1 MSKVTELLPHLLSPD
16 AASYEPLFPVRPE
29 DTPTVLHTYLP
40 KGVFPFFLPDVDLV
54 VDLERSVTPTIVD
67 ARSGKE
73 YIDLFTCFASM
84 PLGFNHPKLLEPG
97 FLRTLLIAALNKPSN
112 SDILTTVYATFVKTL
127 FTLAAPPAFRYA
139 FFIEGGALAVENAL
153 KVAFDWK
160 VRQNFRK
167 GYAYERGH
175 QVIHFRC
182 AFHGRSGYTLSL
194 TNTEPNKTMYFPK
207 FPWPRIHN
215 PALRFPV
222 TDQVLEQVI
231 REEQQAIEQIKQA
244 FHEYRDDIAAIII
257 EPIQGEGGDNHF
269 RAEFLQALRQIADEN
284 EALLIFDEVQT
295 GVGLTG
301 TMWVH
306 EQLGVTPDILVFGK
320 KMQVCGLLVTE
331 RVDTEPE
338 NVFHVPGRIN
348 STWGGNL
355 VDMLRATR
363 YLEIIHQERLLDHVR
378 RVGSY
383 LQHRLHELQAE
394 FPELIS
400 NVRGRG
406 LFCAFDLPNDTVRQ
420 LFRRYVFQKG
430 VLLLPCGERSIRFRP
445 PLTISEGIIDEALER
460 IRSVLASLRREI
472 S

>member
-1 MSKVTELLPHLLSPD
+1 MSLFTSEMLSALLSPD
-16 AASYEPLFPVRPE
+16 AAAYEPMFPVRPE
-29 DTPTVLHTYLP
+29 EVLPILRQHILVD
-40 KGVFPFFLPDVDLV
+40 GFDLV
-54 VDLERSVTPTIVD
+54 VDLERSKTPSIVD
-67 ARSGKE
+67 ARSGQA
-73 YIDLFTCFASM
+73 YLDLFTCFASM
-84 PLGFNHPKLLEPG
+84 PLGFNHPKLFEPG
-97 FLRTLLIAALNKPSN
+97 FLRKLLITALNKPSN
-112 SDILTTVYATFVKTL
+112 SDLYSDVYAGFVKTL
-127 FTLAAPPAFRYA
+127 FALAAPPAFRYA

-167 GYAYERGH
+167 GYAFERGH
-175 QVIHFRC
+175 QVIHFRK

-194 TNTEPNKTMYFPK
+194 TNTDPVKTMYFPK
-207 FPWPRIHN
+207 FAWPRIHN

-222 TDQVLEQVI
+222 TEQTLEQVI
-231 REEQQAIEQIKQA
+231 YEEQQALEQIKKA
-244 FHEYRDDIAAIII
+244 FVEHRDDIAAIII

-269 RAEFLQALRQIADEN
+269 RPEFLQALRQLADEN
-284 EALLIFDEVQT
+284 DALLIFDEVQT

-301 TMWVH
+301 TMWAH

-320 KMQVCGLLVTE
+320 KMQVCGILVTD
-331 RVDTEPE
+331 RVDTEPD

-363 YLEIIHQERLLDHVR
+363 YLEIIYQDNLLEHVR
-378 RVGSY
+378 RVGAY
-383 LQHRLHELQAE
+383 LQQRLHELQEE
-394 FPELIS
+394 FPDLIS

-406 LFCAFDLPNDTVRQ
+406 LFCAFDLPNDTIRQ
-420 LFRRYVFQKG
+420 RFRRLLFQAG

-445 PLTISEGIIDEALER
+445 PLCIGEDTIDEALER
-460 IRSVLASLRREI
+460 IRQVLPAVRREL

>member
-1 MSKVTELLPHLLSPD
+1 MLSTVRDILPTLFSPD
-16 AASYEPLFPVRPE
+16 TAAYEPMFPVRPE
-29 DTPTVLHTYLP
+29 EVLSELRKHILVD
-40 KGVFPFFLPDVDLV
+40 GFDVV
-54 VDLERSVTPTIVD
+54 VDLERSLTPTIVD
-67 ARSGKE
+67 ARSGKT
-73 YIDLFTCFASM
+73 YLDLFTCFASM

-97 FLRTLLIAALNKPSN
+97 FLQMLLVTALNKPSN
-112 SDILTTVYATFVKTL
+112 SDIYTTVYATFVKTL
-127 FTLAAPPAFRYA
+127 FALAAPPAFRYA

-167 GYAYERGH
+167 GYAIERGH
-175 QVIHFRC
+175 QVIHFRR

-194 TNTEPNKTMYFPK
+194 TNTDPIKTMYFPK

-222 TDQVLEQVI
+222 TEEVLEQVM
-231 REEQQAIEQIKQA
+231 REEQQALEQVKQA
-244 FHEYRDDIAAIII
+244 FREHRDDIAAIII

-269 RAEFLQALRQIADEN
+269 RPEFLQALRLLADEN
-284 EALLIFDEVQT
+284 DALLIFDEVQT

-301 TMWVH
+301 TMWAH
-306 EQLGVTPDILVFGK
+306 EQLGVTPDIVVFGK
-320 KMQVCGLLVTE
+320 KMQVCGILVTD

-338 NVFHVPGRIN
+338 NVFHRPGRIN

-363 YLEIIHQERLLDHVR
+363 YLEIIHEERLLEHVR
-378 RVGSY
+378 RVGAY
-383 LQHRLHELQAE
+383 LQSRLQELQAE

-406 LFCAFDLPNDTVRQ
+406 LFCAFDLPNDDIRQ
-420 LFRRYVFQKG
+420 RFRRQAFNEG
-430 VLLLPCGERSIRFRP
+430 VLILPCGERSIRFRP
-445 PLTISEGIIDEALER
+445 PLTISEDTIDEALQR
-460 IRSVLASLRREI
+460 LRTVFCSLRHEL